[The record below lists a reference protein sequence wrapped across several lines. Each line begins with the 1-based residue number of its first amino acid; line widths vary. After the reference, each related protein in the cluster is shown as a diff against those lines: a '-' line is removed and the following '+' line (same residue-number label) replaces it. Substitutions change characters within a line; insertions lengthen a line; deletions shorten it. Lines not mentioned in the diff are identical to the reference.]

1 MKKFLQITAL
11 VSCFGVVS
19 QVQAFIGFAAAY
31 EAKENGATA
40 PQSTPAT
47 MTLSFTNSTQAIA
60 NLMFYAAPSAG
71 STTGALLSGTS
82 TITTTPS
89 STIQVGPGTTSN
101 VIVTGTPASFT
112 VAAQN
117 AKSGQT
123 GTAVTTTING
133 NTAFTITGKGTRNG
147 NMTFG
152 LTVTAT
158 PAA

>member
-1 MKKFLQITAL
+1 
-11 VSCFGVVS
+11 
-19 QVQAFIGFAAAY
+19 
-31 EAKENGATA
+31 
-40 PQSTPAT
+40 

-60 NLMFYAAPSAG
+60 NLTFFAAPSA
-71 STTGALLSGTS
+71 TGAELSGTS

-89 STIQVGPGTTSN
+89 STIQVGPETTSN

-123 GTAVTTTING
+123 GTAVPTTISG

-158 PAA
+158 PAAAAAPTP